1 MIPARQSGEFVCR
14 MEEVLEVYHR
24 PYDERFPVVCLD
36 ETNKQLVSETR
47 VPLPMRPG
55 TPEHAGTPER
65 YDHEYR
71 REGVRQVFLAF
82 EPLTNRRWTWT
93 RPQKRAVDFAE
104 VVQELLAAFPEA
116 QRVRLVVDNLNTHHG
131 GSFYERFGPAAARAM
146 CERVEFVHTPKHG
159 SWLNMAEIELSVLS
173 RQCLS
178 RRLGDADR
186 LHAEVAAWTA
196 ARNAADATVHW
207 RFTAKNARVKLHK
220 LYPSVSG

>member
-1 MIPARQSGEFVCR
+1 
-14 MEEVLEVYHR
+14 MEEVLSVYHQ

-55 TPEHAGTPER
+55 APER

-71 REGVRQVFLAF
+71 REGVRQIFLAF
-82 EPLTNRRWTWT
+82 EPLSNRRWTWT

-104 VVQELLAAFPEA
+104 IVQELLTAFPKAE
-116 QRVRLVVDNLNTHHG
+116 RLRLVVDNLNTHHG
-131 GSFYERFGPAAARAM
+131 GSFYERFGPPAARAL

-173 RQCLS
+173 RQCLC
-178 RRLGDADR
+178 RRLGTADL

-196 ARNAADATVHW
+196 TRNAAAATVCW
-207 RFTAKNARVKLHK
+207 QFTAKDARVKLHK
-220 LYPSVSG
+220 LYPSLSG